1 MTVIFFTNTNL
12 DFFSHISS
20 SIVGTKNGASASL
33 EEEVSE
39 ATEAHWGWRRLN
51 SFLVVRM
58 T

>member
-1 MTVIFFTNTNL
+1 LI
-12 DFFSHISS
+12 FSHISS

-39 ATEAHWGWRRLN
+39 ATKAHWGWRRLN